1 MSHEPIQDEHTPQAI
16 AARLDDAANLSY
28 LGDFVFGAVDG
39 VVTTFA
45 VVAGVAGAKYPATI
59 ALVLG
64 GANLLADGFSMA
76 VGNYLGRKSER
87 EHIEKVRR
95 IEKRHI
101 DMTPEG
107 EREEIRQIFAR
118 KGFEG
123 KTLERV
129 VEVITSDRRR
139 WIDTMVTEEFG
150 LQLVTPSPMRAGLST
165 FAAFVLAGA
174 IPLVPYALPAD
185 LSPERIFQASAVA
198 TGLTFFAI
206 GWLKGRVLGRPAAWA
221 GIETLLVGGLA
232 AATAYVVGVLLR
244 AWVPGAAL

>member
-1 MSHEPIQDEHTPQAI
+1 MTHAPVHEQHTPEAV
-16 AARLDDAANLSY
+16 AARLNEATNHSH
-28 LGDFVFGAVDG
+28 LGDFVLGAVDG

-45 VVAGVAGAKYPATI
+45 VVAGVAGAKYPGTI

-64 GANLLADGFSMA
+64 GANLLADGLSMA
-76 VGNYLGRKSER
+76 VGNYLGRKAEK
-87 EHIEKVRR
+87 EHVEKVRR

-101 DMTPEG
+101 DITPDG

-129 VEVITSDRRR
+129 VDVITSDRGR
-139 WIDTMVTEEFG
+139 WVDTMVTEEFG
-150 LQLVTPSPMRAGLST
+150 LQLVTPSPVRAGLST

-174 IPLVPYALPAD
+174 IPLVPYAF
-185 LSPERIFQASAVA
+185 LSALTPERMFQVSSVA
-198 TGLTFFAI
+198 TGLTFFGI
-206 GWLKGRVLGRPAAWA
+206 GWLKGRVLGRPAIGA

-244 AWVPGAAL
+244 MWVPGAAL

>member
-1 MSHEPIQDEHTPQAI
+1 MSHAPSLEQHTPEAV
-16 AARLDDAANLSY
+16 AARLDGATDHSY
-28 LGDFVFGAVDG
+28 LGDFVLGAVDG

-45 VVAGVAGAKYPATI
+45 IVAGVAGAKYPGTV

-76 VGNYLGRKSER
+76 VGNYLGRKSEQ
-87 EHIEKVRR
+87 EHVEKVRR

-101 DMTPEG
+101 EATPEG

-123 KTLERV
+123 ETLERV
-129 VEVITSDRRR
+129 VKVITSDRRR

-150 LQLVTPSPMRAGLST
+150 LQLQTPSPVRAGLST

-174 IPLVPYALPAD
+174 IPLVPYALGT
-185 LSPERIFQASAVA
+185 LLTPERMFQVSSAA
-198 TGLTFFAI
+198 TGVAFFGI
-206 GWLKGRVLGRPAAWA
+206 GWLKGRILGVPAIRA
-221 GIETLLVGGLA
+221 GFETLLVGGLA
-232 AATAYVVGVLLR
+232 AAMAYGVGVQLDK
-244 AWVPGAAL
+244 WVNGG